1 MNYGCLYTGER
12 KIKLKKLNIL
22 VLKQDECSFDNL
34 VSYQNSTVDTSL
46 KGLPFTVTFKSY
58 L

>member
-1 MNYGCLYTGER
+1 MSYECLYTGER

-22 VLKQDECSFDNL
+22 LLKQDECSFDNL

-46 KGLPFTVTFKSY
+46 KGLAFTVTFNSY